1 MTEELVLDAVD
12 QRVLGS
18 LLEKQVTVPASY
30 PMTLNSLRTACNQT
44 SSRDPVVDYDEPM
57 LLERMKTLKER
68 GLVRIV
74 WADRGPRTL
83 KYHQLL
89 DERLGLQPD
98 ERALLT
104 VLLLRGAQ
112 APGELRS
119 RTERLHRFADR
130 DEVEEVLRRMADQ
143 TNDQTSERPTPLV
156 RELERRPGQQDR
168 RWVHLLGPVEAEA
181 AAPALPPAV
190 DSESVLAEGAT
201 ARDAKV
207 RATYDAV
214 ATAYADRLGDELDR
228 KPFDRWLLDRVAGLA
243 DGSPVVDVGTGPGH
257 VAAYL
262 AAAGADAT
270 GVDLSPGMV
279 EEART
284 PLSRPDLQRRKPDQ
298 PASTARGVGLGRHH
312 GVVRP
317 GAPGRFGALPGRRL
331 PRPRARPGRLARPR
345 PARRHR
351 RAPRGRADGPAG
363 GRRLRAAR
371 PGRLCSPPCAPP
383 AWSTSSG
390 TCAVR
395 TPAQRS
401 RPSGSTC
408 SARRPDH

>member
-112 APGELRS
+112 APGELKS

-143 TNDQTSERPTPLV
+143 TMTRQVNGP
-156 RELERRPGQQDR
+156 R
-168 RWVHLLGPVEAEA
+168 RWCSSSSAVPV
-181 AAPALPPAV
+181 
-190 DSESVLAEGAT
+190 SRT
-201 ARDAKV
+201 
-207 RATYDAV
+207 
-214 ATAYADRLGDELDR
+214 
-228 KPFDRWLLDRVAGLA
+228 
-243 DGSPVVDVGTGPGH
+243 
-257 VAAYL
+257 
-262 AAAGADAT
+262 AAGCTCSA
-270 GVDLSPGMV
+270 P
-279 EEART
+279 
-284 PLSRPDLQRRKPDQ
+284 SRPRRLRP
-298 PASTARGVGLGRHH
+298 PRNRRSTAR
-312 GVVRP
+312 
-317 GAPGRFGALPGRRL
+317 A
-331 PRPRARPGRLARPR
+331 
-345 PARRHR
+345 
-351 RAPRGRADGPAG
+351 
-363 GRRLRAAR
+363 
-371 PGRLCSPPCAPP
+371 CS
-383 AWSTSSG
+383 
-390 TCAVR
+390 
-395 TPAQRS
+395 
-401 RPSGSTC
+401 
-408 SARRPDH
+408 